1 MTDYPPTTTDATLPG
16 LETPVAAP
24 VAPPV
29 ATPVATPVVAPV
41 VAPVAPPVV
50 APVAVVPTFDQIITP
65 NGTVTPSEELYAV
78 LPQRARNIAYTLFII
93 AAIALGATVAYFVA
107 TSEPIP
113 HILYGVAGVLT
124 FLGIPGFGLALANPR
139 KTP

>member
-1 MTDYPPTTTDATLPG
+1 MTNDYPPTTTDTTLPG
-16 LETPVAAP
+16 LETPVAPP
-24 VAPPV
+24 VVAPV

-41 VAPVAPPVV
+41 
-50 APVAVVPTFDQIITP
+50 AVVPNPFDRIIFP